1 MTSGR
6 LIAVVGASGVGKDSV
21 INGILQAAPGL
32 TPVRRSIT
40 RPADPDGEN
49 HEVAQPDSFDLQVAQ
64 GAFCLHWSAHE
75 CSYGIPVEVLAKVR
89 QGEQCL
95 ANISRNSLSSAASQF
110 PAMTVLNITVE
121 ASTLA
126 NRLALRG
133 RETNE
138 EITSRLE
145 RVVTPIPSELDV
157 YNISNDGPL
166 AQTIAQALDALGL
179 DCATSCD
186 HAAVNT
192 D

>member
-1 MTSGR
+1 MTNGR

-21 INGILQAAPGL
+21 INGILQAAPNL

-40 RPADPDGEN
+40 RPADPEGEN
-49 HEVAQPDSFDLQVAQ
+49 HEVTQPDTFDFQVAQ

-75 CSYGIPVEVLAKVR
+75 CSYGIPVDVLAQVR
-89 QGEQCL
+89 QGDQCL
-95 ANISRNSLSSAASQF
+95 ANISRNCLPSAASLF

-126 NRLALRG
+126 KRLTLRG

-166 AQTIAQALDALGL
+166 AQTIAQALGALGL
-179 DCATSCD
+179 DCATSD
-186 HAAVNT
+186 YHNAV
-192 D
+192 DAD